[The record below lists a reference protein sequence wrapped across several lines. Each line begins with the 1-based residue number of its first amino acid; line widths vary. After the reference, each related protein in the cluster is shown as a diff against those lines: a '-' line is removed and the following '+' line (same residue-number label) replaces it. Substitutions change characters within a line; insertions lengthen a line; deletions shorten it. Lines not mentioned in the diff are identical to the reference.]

1 MVIFENVTAAVPGG
15 RYVHNFSGD
24 HVIFDDA
31 DLVSLHERPDD
42 VSRMVKICHECSDQ
56 IACISCMYRKRV
68 LYVLVAFDMAMC
80 PKFGQ
85 QLPMARRVLKPKMS
99 IAVHIHC
106 LC

>member
-31 DLVSLHERPDD
+31 DLVCLHERPDD

-68 LYVLVAFDMAMC
+68 LYVLVAFELAPHSVGIHDQKLM
-80 PKFGQ
+80 
-85 QLPMARRVLKPKMS
+85 LY
-99 IAVHIHC
+99 IAVSMVPLLI
-106 LC
+106 